1 MKKGKLTKILGIIT
15 AVFLS
20 IGTIMV
26 FQKPVYAKAAGISA
40 EDFVGLFEKTAGSDW
55 GTNTCKTEYAE
66 LPSDMLFT
74 GAGLQVSVG
83 KQTVTG
89 RLYNT
94 TGVENIS
101 QNGITFKNGV
111 DLGDNV
117 WNGGNGIS
125 GTNAS
130 TFTYTPA
137 ITLAFPGTASDRS
150 DVLGSNGWR
159 SQFNDFIVRFEDS
172 ADSSKWIDVLISSW
186 NWGRSCGYATRF
198 SNGVSERDSQFF
210 ATNADSRDG
219 KLRSFLCC
227 NEDGKRGAVMDVQ
240 SPNMSGMNSLS
251 EAPISLC
258 YVENDGI
265 YAVSGNYWVLIRAF
279 NQGTNAENLIS
290 VPFNGFSDSSNVKI
304 SVFGKSVNDGTYG
317 NSITG
322 DCAVYTIMGIDGVE
336 FTKNADGTVNAGEAT
351 YEIEVNG
358 NAVYRDGDKVNLS
371 VVQKSFFTT
380 ETISSGSI
388 VVKFNGKT
396 VDTITAVKASNEY
409 TLSKGYG
416 VYEFVWSD
424 GTNTASKKVV
434 TDLSCYFEKTSGSV
448 WGNNSSF
455 EYAQLPNGMKYAG
468 AGLQVSV
475 DKTNYDNRMFNSTSI
490 SETPK
495 NGLSFKNTIDLSD
508 NGNVWNG
515 GNGVSGTGAK
525 TFAYTPFITLA
536 FPGTVADR
544 AAGAYGSDG
553 SIRQQFTDMVVRLE
567 DATDP
572 TKRID
577 IALGFW
583 KWSSSMGL
591 GASFSNGTQ
600 ADVKF
605 FGTNATSRDGALR
618 IRQVADEN
626 TPYDRGVPLLCK
638 GNFDSDAPISLCYV
652 AGDGIYAVSGDNWT
666 LVRGFKQ
673 VKHADENPV
682 AFNGFGDASKV
693 KLSVFG
699 YAVNKETD
707 DAKLQ
712 GDQAIYTIMNID
724 GVELSQNADGTV
736 NAGEAKYSLEV
747 KSNETVREGET
758 VKLLVNAKNLFG
770 TTAYTGGSVTVKL
783 NGTTVDTITEL
794 TEETA
799 YTLNGYGEYEFVWSQ
814 DGNTASATKA
824 VVSKLYTLTYNYNYE
839 GIADEKQ
846 TFDNTDMSELTIKD
860 IDADKVPKGKKFLG
874 WFTDKVNGEKVTAI
888 TELKDIIV
896 YAHWGSAK
904 YTVSFFADDVLLGN
918 TYEADYGEK
927 LLEKVG
933 TLPAIPEKEG
943 YTKTAPYFAYNG
955 VKIDENTVVEGDMT
969 IVAVYTPDEYE
980 VVVTDGSKQISVA
993 TVKYGESLAI
1003 KKIDLNKEGCTILS
1017 VKANGETL
1025 VYKNEEY
1032 VLETVTANTEI
1043 IVLYGLDNFNY
1054 DGAAIRLKRENDETG
1069 NGIRFTVSLPKA
1081 QYEQILAADPNA
1093 QFGTLLIPADL
1104 VKGDLTV
1111 NTNLVSKAIA
1121 NERMNEKTVDGV
1133 EYVYWVAY
1141 LWNIAEKNYSRE
1153 IAARGYIEYSGNVVY
1168 TVVSEDRSLSR
1179 VAQLCTA
1186 DDNASQVVKDAVADY
1201 LPKVVFDLNGATG
1214 SVNEVV
1220 LKDGVSYT
1228 LPAVETLNVT
1238 APEGEDFAGYEISG
1252 KTYNAG
1258 DVVTISGKVTVKTL
1272 WRNAQ

>member
-1 MKKGKLTKILGIIT
+1 MTKGKLTKILGVIT

-20 IGTIMV
+20 IGTITV
-26 FQKPVYAKAAGISA
+26 FQKPVYAKAAGISV
-40 EDFVGLFEKTAGSDW
+40 ENFVGL
-55 GTNTCKTEYAE
+55 
-66 LPSDMLFT
+66 
-74 GAGLQVSVG
+74 
-83 KQTVTG
+83 
-89 RLYNT
+89 
-94 TGVENIS
+94 
-101 QNGITFKNGV
+101 
-111 DLGDNV
+111 
-117 WNGGNGIS
+117 
-125 GTNAS
+125 
-130 TFTYTPA
+130 
-137 ITLAFPGTASDRS
+137 
-150 DVLGSNGWR
+150 
-159 SQFNDFIVRFEDS
+159 
-172 ADSSKWIDVLISSW
+172 
-186 NWGRSCGYATRF
+186 
-198 SNGVSERDSQFF
+198 
-210 ATNADSRDG
+210 
-219 KLRSFLCC
+219 
-227 NEDGKRGAVMDVQ
+227 
-240 SPNMSGMNSLS
+240 
-251 EAPISLC
+251 
-258 YVENDGI
+258 
-265 YAVSGNYWVLIRAF
+265 
-279 NQGTNAENLIS
+279 
-290 VPFNGFSDSSNVKI
+290 
-304 SVFGKSVNDGTYG
+304 
-317 NSITG
+317 
-322 DCAVYTIMGIDGVE
+322 
-336 FTKNADGTVNAGEAT
+336 
-351 YEIEVNG
+351 
-358 NAVYRDGDKVNLS
+358 
-371 VVQKSFFTT
+371 
-380 ETISSGSI
+380 
-388 VVKFNGKT
+388 
-396 VDTITAVKASNEY
+396 
-409 TLSKGYG
+409 
-416 VYEFVWSD
+416 
-424 GTNTASKKVV
+424 
-434 TDLSCYFEKTSGSV
+434 FEKTSGSV

-475 DKTNYDNRMFNSTSI
+475 DKTNYDTRMFNSTSI

-544 AAGAYGSDG
+544 AATANG

-666 LVRGFKQ
+666 LVRGFNQ
-673 VKHADENPV
+673 VTHADENPVAFNGFGNASKVKLSVFGYAVNKETDDAKLQGDQAIYTIMNIDGVEFTKNADGTVNAGKATYEIEVNGKAVYRNGDKVNLSVVQKSFFTTETISSGSIAVKFNGKTVDTITTVNASNEYTLSKGYGIYEFVWSDGTNSASKKIVTDLSYYFGKTSGSVWGNNSSFEYAQLPNGMKYAGAGLQVSVDKTNYDTRMFNSTSISETPKNGLSFKNTIDLSDNGNVWNGGNGVSGTGAKTFAYTPFITLAFPGTVADRAATANGSIRQQFTDMVVRLEDATDPTKRIDIALGFWKWSSSMGLGASFSNGTQADVKFFGTNATSRDGALRIRQVADENTPYDRGVPLLCMGNFDSDAPISLCYVAGDGIYAVSGDNWTLVRGFNQVTHEHENPV

-736 NAGEAKYSLEV
+736 NAGETKYSLEV
-747 KSNETVREGET
+747 KSNETARDGET

-783 NGTTVDTITEL
+783 NGTTADTITEL

-814 DGNTASATKA
+814 DGNTASATKT

-846 TFDNTDMSELTIKD
+846 TFDNTDISELTIKD
-860 IDADKVPKGKKFLG
+860 IEADKVPKGKKFLG

-896 YAHWGSAK
+896 YAHWESAK

-918 TYEADYGEK
+918 TYEAEYGAK
-927 LLEKVG
+927 LLEKVV

-943 YTKTAPYFAYNG
+943 YTQTAPYFAYNG
-955 VKIDENTVVEGDMT
+955 VKIDENTVVESDMT

-980 VVVTDGSKQISVA
+980 VVVTDGSKRISVA
-993 TVKYGESLAI
+993 TVKYGESFTI
-1003 KKIDLNKEGCTILS
+1003 KKVDLNKEGCTILS

-1025 VYKNEEY
+1025 VYKNDGY
-1032 VLETVTANTEI
+1032 VLETVTADTEI
-1043 IVLYGLDNFNY
+1043 IVLYGLENFNY
-1054 DGAAIRLKRENDETG
+1054 EGASIRLRRANDETG
-1069 NGIRFTVSLPKA
+1069 NGIKFTVSLPKA

-1104 VKGDLTV
+1104 VEGDLTV

-1186 DDNASQVVKDAVADY
+1186 DDKASQDVKDAVADY
-1201 LPKVVFDLNGATG
+1201 LPKIVFDLNGATG
-1214 SVNEVV
+1214 SVSEVV
-1220 LKDGVSYT
+1220 LKDGVTYT
-1228 LPAVETLNVT
+1228 LPAAEALNVN
-1238 APEGEDFAGYEISG
+1238 APEGKEFAGYEIGG

>member
-1 MKKGKLTKILGIIT
+1 MTKGKLTKILGVIT

-20 IGTIMV
+20 IGTITV

-55 GTNTCKTEYAE
+55 GTNTCKIEYAELPSE

-89 RLYNT
+89 RLFNT
-94 TGVENIS
+94 TGVEDIS

-111 DLGDNV
+111 NLGDNV

-130 TFTYTPA
+130 SFTYTPA
-137 ITLAFPGTASDRS
+137 ITLAFPGTAGDREG
-150 DVLGSNGWR
+150 VLDGSKGWR

-172 ADSSKWIDVLISSW
+172 TDSSKWVDVLISSW

-210 ATNADSRDG
+210 ATNANSRDG
-219 KLRSFLCC
+219 VLRTFVAC
-227 NEDGKRGAVMDVQ
+227 NNDARGAVMDVQ

-279 NQGTNAENLIS
+279 NQGTNADNLIS

-304 SVFGKSVNDGTYG
+304 SVFGKSVNDGSFG

-351 YEIEVNG
+351 YEIAVNG
-358 NAVYRDGDKVNLS
+358 NAVYRNGDKVNLS

-396 VDTITAVKASNEY
+396 VDTITAVNASNEY

-424 GTNTASKKVV
+424 GTNSASKKIV
-434 TDLSCYFEKTSGSV
+434 TDLSYYFEKTSGSV
-448 WGNNSSF
+448 WGDNSSF
-455 EYAQLPNGMKYAG
+455 EYAQLPNGMKYTG

-475 DKTNYDNRMFNSTSI
+475 DKTNYDGVLFNKTTI

-544 AAGAYGSDG
+544 AATTNG

-605 FGTNATSRDGALR
+605 FGTNADSRDGALR
-618 IRQVADEN
+618 IRQIADN
-626 TPYDRGVPLLCK
+626 GDYDRGVPLLCK
-638 GNFDSDAPISLCYV
+638 GNFDSDAPLSLCYV

-666 LVRGFKQ
+666 LVRGFNQ
-673 VKHADENPV
+673 VTHADENPV

-736 NAGEAKYSLEV
+736 NAGETKYSLEV
-747 KSNETVREGET
+747 KSNETARDGET

-814 DGNTASATKA
+814 DGNTASATKT
-824 VVSKLYTLTYNYNYE
+824 VISKLYTLTYNYNYE

-846 TFDNTDMSELTIKD
+846 TFDNTDISELTIKD
-860 IDADKVPKGKKFLG
+860 IEADKVPKGKKFLG

-896 YAHWGSAK
+896 YAHWESAK
-904 YTVSFFADDVLLGN
+904 YTVSFFADDVLLGK
-918 TYEADYGEK
+918 TYEAEYGAK
-927 LLEKVG
+927 LLEKVV

-943 YTKTAPYFAYNG
+943 YTQTAPYFAYNG
-955 VKIDENTVVEGDMT
+955 VKIDENTVVESDMT

-980 VVVTDGSKQISVA
+980 VVVTDGSKRISVA
-993 TVKYGESLAI
+993 TVKYGESLTI
-1003 KKIDLNKEGCTILS
+1003 KKVDLNKEGCTILS

-1025 VYKNEEY
+1025 VYKNDGY
-1032 VLETVTANTEI
+1032 ILETVTADTEI
-1043 IVLYGLDNFNY
+1043 IVLYGLENFNY
-1054 DGAAIRLKRENDETG
+1054 EGASIRLKRANDETG
-1069 NGIRFTVSLPKA
+1069 NGIKFTVSLPKA

-1093 QFGTLLIPADL
+1093 KFGTLLIPADL
-1104 VKGDLTV
+1104 VEGDLTV

-1121 NERMNEKTVDGV
+1121 NESMNEKTVDGV

-1186 DDNASQVVKDAVADY
+1186 DDNASQDVKDAVADY

-1214 SVNEVV
+1214 SVSEVV
-1220 LKDGVSYT
+1220 LKDGVTYT
-1228 LPAVETLNVT
+1228 LPAAEALNVT
-1238 APEGEDFAGYEISG
+1238 APEGKEFAGYEIGG

>member
-1 MKKGKLTKILGIIT
+1 MTKGKLTKILGVIT

-20 IGTIMV
+20 IGTITV
-26 FQKPVYAKAAGISA
+26 FQKPVYAKAAGISV
-40 EDFVGLFEKTAGSDW
+40 ENFVGL
-55 GTNTCKTEYAE
+55 
-66 LPSDMLFT
+66 
-74 GAGLQVSVG
+74 
-83 KQTVTG
+83 
-89 RLYNT
+89 
-94 TGVENIS
+94 
-101 QNGITFKNGV
+101 
-111 DLGDNV
+111 
-117 WNGGNGIS
+117 
-125 GTNAS
+125 
-130 TFTYTPA
+130 
-137 ITLAFPGTASDRS
+137 
-150 DVLGSNGWR
+150 
-159 SQFNDFIVRFEDS
+159 
-172 ADSSKWIDVLISSW
+172 
-186 NWGRSCGYATRF
+186 
-198 SNGVSERDSQFF
+198 
-210 ATNADSRDG
+210 
-219 KLRSFLCC
+219 
-227 NEDGKRGAVMDVQ
+227 
-240 SPNMSGMNSLS
+240 
-251 EAPISLC
+251 
-258 YVENDGI
+258 
-265 YAVSGNYWVLIRAF
+265 
-279 NQGTNAENLIS
+279 
-290 VPFNGFSDSSNVKI
+290 
-304 SVFGKSVNDGTYG
+304 
-317 NSITG
+317 
-322 DCAVYTIMGIDGVE
+322 
-336 FTKNADGTVNAGEAT
+336 
-351 YEIEVNG
+351 
-358 NAVYRDGDKVNLS
+358 
-371 VVQKSFFTT
+371 
-380 ETISSGSI
+380 
-388 VVKFNGKT
+388 
-396 VDTITAVKASNEY
+396 
-409 TLSKGYG
+409 
-416 VYEFVWSD
+416 
-424 GTNTASKKVV
+424 
-434 TDLSCYFEKTSGSV
+434 FEKTSGSV

-475 DKTNYDNRMFNSTSI
+475 DKTNYDTRMFNSTSI

-544 AAGAYGSDG
+544 AATANG

-605 FGTNATSRDGALR
+605 FGTNETSRDGALR

-666 LVRGFKQ
+666 LVRGFNQ
-673 VKHADENPV
+673 VTHADENPVAFNGFGDASKVKLSVFGYAVNKETDDAKLQGDQAIYTIMNIDGVEFTKNADGTVNAGEATYEIEVNGNAVYRNGDKVNLSVVQKSFFTTETISSGSIVVKFNGKTVDTITAVKASNEYTLSKGYGIYEFVWFDGTNSASKKIVTDLSYYFEKTSGSVWGNNSSFEYAQLPNGMKYAGAGLQVSVDKTNYDTRMFNSTSISETPKNGLSFKNTIDLSDNGNVWNGGNGVSGTGAKTFAYTPFITLAFPGTVADRAATANGSIRQQFTDMVVRLEDATDPTKRIDIALGFWKWSSSMGLGASFSNGTQADVKFFGTNETSRDGALRIRQVADENTPYDRGVPLLCKGNFDSDAPISLCYVAGDGIYAVSGDNWTLVRGFNQVTHADENPV

-736 NAGEAKYSLEV
+736 NAGETKYSLEV
-747 KSNETVREGET
+747 KSNETARDGET

-814 DGNTASATKA
+814 DGNTASATKT

-846 TFDNTDMSELTIKD
+846 TFDNTDISELTIKD

-896 YAHWGSAK
+896 YAQWESAK
-904 YTVSFFADDVLLGN
+904 YTVSFFADDVLLGS
-918 TYEADYGEK
+918 TYEAEYGAK

-943 YTKTAPYFAYNG
+943 YTQTAPYFAYNG
-955 VKIDENTVVEGDMT
+955 VKIDENTVVESNMT

-980 VVVTDGSKQISVA
+980 VVVTDGSKRISVA
-993 TVKYGESLAI
+993 TVKYGESFTI
-1003 KKIDLNKEGCTILS
+1003 KKVDLNKEGCTILS

-1025 VYKNEEY
+1025 VYKNDGY
-1032 VLETVTANTEI
+1032 VLETVTADTEI
-1043 IVLYGLDNFNY
+1043 IVLYGLENFNY
-1054 DGAAIRLKRENDETG
+1054 EGASIRLKRANDETG
-1069 NGIRFTVSLPKA
+1069 NGIKFTVSLPKA

-1104 VKGDLTV
+1104 VEGDLTV

-1186 DDNASQVVKDAVADY
+1186 DDNASQDVKDAVADY
-1201 LPKVVFDLNGATG
+1201 LPKIVFDLNGATG
-1214 SVNEVV
+1214 SVSEVV
-1220 LKDGVSYT
+1220 LKDGVTYT
-1228 LPAVETLNVT
+1228 LPAAKALNVT
-1238 APEGEDFAGYEISG
+1238 APEGKEFAGYEIGG

>member
-1 MKKGKLTKILGIIT
+1 MTKGKLTKILGAIT

-20 IGTIMV
+20 IGTITV
-26 FQKPVYAKAAGISA
+26 FQKPVYAKAAGISV
-40 EDFVGLFEKTAGSDW
+40 ENFVGL
-55 GTNTCKTEYAE
+55 
-66 LPSDMLFT
+66 
-74 GAGLQVSVG
+74 
-83 KQTVTG
+83 
-89 RLYNT
+89 
-94 TGVENIS
+94 
-101 QNGITFKNGV
+101 
-111 DLGDNV
+111 
-117 WNGGNGIS
+117 
-125 GTNAS
+125 
-130 TFTYTPA
+130 
-137 ITLAFPGTASDRS
+137 
-150 DVLGSNGWR
+150 
-159 SQFNDFIVRFEDS
+159 
-172 ADSSKWIDVLISSW
+172 
-186 NWGRSCGYATRF
+186 
-198 SNGVSERDSQFF
+198 
-210 ATNADSRDG
+210 
-219 KLRSFLCC
+219 
-227 NEDGKRGAVMDVQ
+227 
-240 SPNMSGMNSLS
+240 
-251 EAPISLC
+251 
-258 YVENDGI
+258 
-265 YAVSGNYWVLIRAF
+265 
-279 NQGTNAENLIS
+279 
-290 VPFNGFSDSSNVKI
+290 
-304 SVFGKSVNDGTYG
+304 
-317 NSITG
+317 
-322 DCAVYTIMGIDGVE
+322 
-336 FTKNADGTVNAGEAT
+336 
-351 YEIEVNG
+351 
-358 NAVYRDGDKVNLS
+358 
-371 VVQKSFFTT
+371 
-380 ETISSGSI
+380 
-388 VVKFNGKT
+388 
-396 VDTITAVKASNEY
+396 
-409 TLSKGYG
+409 
-416 VYEFVWSD
+416 
-424 GTNTASKKVV
+424 
-434 TDLSCYFEKTSGSV
+434 FEKTSGSV

-455 EYAQLPNGMKYAG
+455 EYAQLPNGMKYTG

-475 DKTNYDNRMFNSTSI
+475 DKTNYDTRMFNSTSI

-515 GNGVSGTGAK
+515 GNGVFGTGAK

-544 AAGAYGSDG
+544 AAGAYGSG
-553 SIRQQFTDMVVRLE
+553 GRIRQQFTDMVVRLE

-605 FGTNATSRDGALR
+605 FGTNETSRDGALR

-626 TPYDRGVPLLCK
+626 TPYDRGVPLLCM

-666 LVRGFKQ
+666 LVRGFNQ
-673 VKHADENPV
+673 VTHEHENPVAFNGFGDASKVKLSVFGYAVNKETDDAKLQGDQAIYTIMNIDGVEFTKNADGTVNAGEATYEIEVNGNAVYRNGDKVNLSVVQKSFFTTETISSGSIAIKFNGKTVDTITTVNASNEYTLSKGYGIYEFVWSDGTNSASKKIVTDLSYYFEKTSGSVWGNNSSFEYAQLPNGMKYTGAGLQVSVDKTNYDTRMFNSTSISETPKNGLSFKNTIDLSDNGNVWNGGNGVFGTGAKTFAYTPFITLAFPGTVADRAAGAYGSGGRIRQQFTDMVVRLEDATDPTKRIDIALGFWKWSSSMGLGASFSNGTQADVKFFGTNETSRDGALRIRQVADENTPYDRGVPLLCMGNFDSDAPISLCYVAGDGIYAVSGDNWTLVRGFNQVTHEHENPV

-736 NAGEAKYSLEV
+736 NAGETKYSLEV
-747 KSNETVREGET
+747 KSNETARDGET

-814 DGNTASATKA
+814 DGNTASATKT

-860 IDADKVPKGKKFLG
+860 IDADNVPKGKKFLG

-896 YAHWGSAK
+896 YAHWESAK

-918 TYEADYGEK
+918 PYEAEYGAK

-943 YTKTAPYFAYNG
+943 YTQTAPYFAYNG

-980 VVVTDGSKQISVA
+980 VVVTDGSKRISVA
-993 TVKYGESLAI
+993 TVKYGESFTI
-1003 KKIDLNKEGCTILS
+1003 KKVDLNKEGCTILS

-1032 VLETVTANTEI
+1032 VLETVTADTEI
-1043 IVLYGLDNFNY
+1043 IVLYGLENFNY
-1054 DGAAIRLKRENDETG
+1054 EGASIRLKRANDETG
-1069 NGIRFTVSLPKA
+1069 NGIKFTVSLPKA

-1104 VKGDLTV
+1104 VEGDLTV

-1121 NERMNEKTVDGV
+1121 NESMNEKTVDGV

-1186 DDNASQVVKDAVADY
+1186 DDNASQDVKDAVADY
-1201 LPKVVFDLNGATG
+1201 LPKIVFDLNGATG
-1214 SVNEVV
+1214 SVSEVV
-1220 LKDGVSYT
+1220 LKDGVTYT
-1228 LPAVETLNVT
+1228 LPAAEALNVN
-1238 APEGEDFAGYEISG
+1238 APEGKEFAGYEIGG

>member
-1 MKKGKLTKILGIIT
+1 MTKGKLTKILGVIT

-20 IGTIMV
+20 IGTITV

-55 GTNTCKTEYAE
+55 GTNTCKIEYAE
-66 LPSDMLFT
+66 LPSEMKFN

-111 DLGDNV
+111 NLGDNV

-130 TFTYTPA
+130 TLTYTPA
-137 ITLAFPGTASDRS
+137 ITFAFPGTAGDRS
-150 DVLGSNGWR
+150 GVLDDSKGWR

-210 ATNADSRDG
+210 ATNADSRAG

-227 NEDGKRGAVMDVQ
+227 NEDGKRGAVMGVQ
-240 SPNMSGMNSLS
+240 PPNMSGMNSLS

-304 SVFGKSVNDGTYG
+304 SVFGKSVNDGKFG

-322 DCAVYTIMGIDGVE
+322 DSAVYTIMGIDGVE
-336 FTKNADGTVNAGEAT
+336 FTKNADGTVNAGET
-351 YEIEVNG
+351 
-358 NAVYRDGDKVNLS
+358 
-371 VVQKSFFTT
+371 
-380 ETISSGSI
+380 
-388 VVKFNGKT
+388 
-396 VDTITAVKASNEY
+396 
-409 TLSKGYG
+409 
-416 VYEFVWSD
+416 
-424 GTNTASKKVV
+424 
-434 TDLSCYFEKTSGSV
+434 
-448 WGNNSSF
+448 
-455 EYAQLPNGMKYAG
+455 
-468 AGLQVSV
+468 
-475 DKTNYDNRMFNSTSI
+475 
-490 SETPK
+490 
-495 NGLSFKNTIDLSD
+495 
-508 NGNVWNG
+508 
-515 GNGVSGTGAK
+515 
-525 TFAYTPFITLA
+525 
-536 FPGTVADR
+536 
-544 AAGAYGSDG
+544 
-553 SIRQQFTDMVVRLE
+553 
-567 DATDP
+567 
-572 TKRID
+572 
-577 IALGFW
+577 
-583 KWSSSMGL
+583 
-591 GASFSNGTQ
+591 
-600 ADVKF
+600 
-605 FGTNATSRDGALR
+605 
-618 IRQVADEN
+618 
-626 TPYDRGVPLLCK
+626 
-638 GNFDSDAPISLCYV
+638 
-652 AGDGIYAVSGDNWT
+652 
-666 LVRGFKQ
+666 
-673 VKHADENPV
+673 
-682 AFNGFGDASKV
+682 
-693 KLSVFG
+693 
-699 YAVNKETD
+699 
-707 DAKLQ
+707 
-712 GDQAIYTIMNID
+712 
-724 GVELSQNADGTV
+724 
-736 NAGEAKYSLEV
+736 KYSLEV
-747 KSNETVREGET
+747 KSNETAREGET

-783 NGTTVDTITEL
+783 NGTTVETITEL

-814 DGNTASATKA
+814 DGNTASATKT

-896 YAHWGSAK
+896 YAHWESAK

-918 TYEADYGEK
+918 TYEAEYGAK

-980 VVVTDGSKQISVA
+980 VVITDGSKQISVA

-1111 NTNLVSKAIA
+1111 STNLVSKAIA

-1168 TVVSEDRSLSR
+1168 TVVSEDRSISR

-1220 LKDGVSYT
+1220 LKDGVTYT
-1228 LPAVETLNVT
+1228 LPAAEALNVNV
-1238 APEGEDFAGYEISG
+1238 PEGKEFAGYEIGG

-1272 WRNAQ
+1272 WRSAQ

>member
-1 MKKGKLTKILGIIT
+1 MTKGKLTKILGVIT

-20 IGTIMV
+20 IGTITV
-26 FQKPVYAKAAGISA
+26 FQKPVYAKAAGISV
-40 EDFVGLFEKTAGSDW
+40 ENFVGL
-55 GTNTCKTEYAE
+55 
-66 LPSDMLFT
+66 
-74 GAGLQVSVG
+74 
-83 KQTVTG
+83 
-89 RLYNT
+89 
-94 TGVENIS
+94 
-101 QNGITFKNGV
+101 
-111 DLGDNV
+111 
-117 WNGGNGIS
+117 
-125 GTNAS
+125 
-130 TFTYTPA
+130 
-137 ITLAFPGTASDRS
+137 
-150 DVLGSNGWR
+150 
-159 SQFNDFIVRFEDS
+159 
-172 ADSSKWIDVLISSW
+172 
-186 NWGRSCGYATRF
+186 
-198 SNGVSERDSQFF
+198 
-210 ATNADSRDG
+210 
-219 KLRSFLCC
+219 
-227 NEDGKRGAVMDVQ
+227 
-240 SPNMSGMNSLS
+240 
-251 EAPISLC
+251 
-258 YVENDGI
+258 
-265 YAVSGNYWVLIRAF
+265 
-279 NQGTNAENLIS
+279 
-290 VPFNGFSDSSNVKI
+290 
-304 SVFGKSVNDGTYG
+304 
-317 NSITG
+317 
-322 DCAVYTIMGIDGVE
+322 
-336 FTKNADGTVNAGEAT
+336 
-351 YEIEVNG
+351 
-358 NAVYRDGDKVNLS
+358 
-371 VVQKSFFTT
+371 
-380 ETISSGSI
+380 
-388 VVKFNGKT
+388 
-396 VDTITAVKASNEY
+396 
-409 TLSKGYG
+409 
-416 VYEFVWSD
+416 
-424 GTNTASKKVV
+424 
-434 TDLSCYFEKTSGSV
+434 FEKTSGSV

-455 EYAQLPNGMKYAG
+455 EYAQLPNGMKYTG

-475 DKTNYDNRMFNSTSI
+475 DKTNYDTRMFNSTSI

-544 AAGAYGSDG
+544 AATANG

-583 KWSSSMGL
+583 KWSGSMGL

-626 TPYDRGVPLLCK
+626 TPYDRGVPLLCM

-652 AGDGIYAVSGDNWT
+652 AGDGIYAVSGDKWT
-666 LVRGFKQ
+666 LVRGFNQ
-673 VKHADENPV
+673 VTHEHENPVAFNGFGDASKVKLSVFGYAVNKETDDAKLQGDQAIYTIMNIDGVEFTKNADGTVNAGKATYEIEVNGKAVYRNGDKVNLSVVQKSFFTTETISSGSIAVKFNGKTVDTITTVNASNEYTLSKGYGIYEFVWSDGTNSASKKIVTDLSYYFGKTSGSVWGNNSSFEYAQLPNGMKYTGAGLQVSVDKTNYDTRMFNSTSISETPKNGLSFKNTIDLSDNGNVWNGGNGVSGTGAKTFAYTPFITLAFPGTVADRAATANGSIRQQFTDMVVRLEDATDPTKRIDIALGFWKWSGSMGLGASFSNGTQADVKFFGTNATSRDGALRIRQVADENTPYDRGVPLLCMGNFDSDAPISLCYVAGDGIYAVSGDKWTLVRGFNQVTHEHENPV

-736 NAGEAKYSLEV
+736 NAGETKYSLEV
-747 KSNETVREGET
+747 KSNETARDGET

-783 NGTTVDTITEL
+783 NGTTADTITEL

-814 DGNTASATKA
+814 DGNTASATKT

-846 TFDNTDMSELTIKD
+846 TFDNTDISELTIKD
-860 IDADKVPKGKKFLG
+860 IEADKVPKGKKFLG

-896 YAHWGSAK
+896 YAHWESAK

-918 TYEADYGEK
+918 TYEVEYGAK
-927 LLEKVG
+927 LLEKVV

-943 YTKTAPYFAYNG
+943 YTQTAPYFAYNG
-955 VKIDENTVVEGDMT
+955 VKIDENTVVESDMT

-980 VVVTDGSKQISVA
+980 VVVTDGSKRISVA
-993 TVKYGESLAI
+993 TVKYGESLTI
-1003 KKIDLNKEGCTILS
+1003 KKVDLNKEGCTILS

-1025 VYKNEEY
+1025 VYKNDGY
-1032 VLETVTANTEI
+1032 VLETVTADTEI
-1043 IVLYGLDNFNY
+1043 IVLYGLENFNY
-1054 DGAAIRLKRENDETG
+1054 EGASIRLKRANDETG
-1069 NGIRFTVSLPKA
+1069 NGIKFTVSLPKA

-1104 VKGDLTV
+1104 VEGDLTV

-1186 DDNASQVVKDAVADY
+1186 DDKASQDVKDAVADY
-1201 LPKVVFDLNGATG
+1201 LPKIVFDLNGATG
-1214 SVNEVV
+1214 SVSEVV
-1220 LKDGVSYT
+1220 LKDGVTYT
-1228 LPAVETLNVT
+1228 LPAAEALNVN
-1238 APEGEDFAGYEISG
+1238 APEGKEFAGYEIGG

>member
-1 MKKGKLTKILGIIT
+1 MTKGKLTKILGVIT

-20 IGTIMV
+20 IGTITV
-26 FQKPVYAKAAGISA
+26 FQKPVYAKAAGISV
-40 EDFVGLFEKTAGSDW
+40 ENFVGL
-55 GTNTCKTEYAE
+55 
-66 LPSDMLFT
+66 
-74 GAGLQVSVG
+74 
-83 KQTVTG
+83 
-89 RLYNT
+89 
-94 TGVENIS
+94 
-101 QNGITFKNGV
+101 
-111 DLGDNV
+111 
-117 WNGGNGIS
+117 
-125 GTNAS
+125 
-130 TFTYTPA
+130 
-137 ITLAFPGTASDRS
+137 
-150 DVLGSNGWR
+150 
-159 SQFNDFIVRFEDS
+159 
-172 ADSSKWIDVLISSW
+172 
-186 NWGRSCGYATRF
+186 
-198 SNGVSERDSQFF
+198 
-210 ATNADSRDG
+210 
-219 KLRSFLCC
+219 
-227 NEDGKRGAVMDVQ
+227 
-240 SPNMSGMNSLS
+240 
-251 EAPISLC
+251 
-258 YVENDGI
+258 
-265 YAVSGNYWVLIRAF
+265 
-279 NQGTNAENLIS
+279 
-290 VPFNGFSDSSNVKI
+290 
-304 SVFGKSVNDGTYG
+304 
-317 NSITG
+317 
-322 DCAVYTIMGIDGVE
+322 
-336 FTKNADGTVNAGEAT
+336 
-351 YEIEVNG
+351 
-358 NAVYRDGDKVNLS
+358 
-371 VVQKSFFTT
+371 
-380 ETISSGSI
+380 
-388 VVKFNGKT
+388 
-396 VDTITAVKASNEY
+396 
-409 TLSKGYG
+409 
-416 VYEFVWSD
+416 
-424 GTNTASKKVV
+424 
-434 TDLSCYFEKTSGSV
+434 FEKTSGSV

-455 EYAQLPNGMKYAG
+455 EYAQLPNGMKYTG

-475 DKTNYDNRMFNSTSI
+475 DKTNYDTRMFNSTSI

-544 AAGAYGSDG
+544 AATANG

-567 DATDP
+567 DATNP

-638 GNFDSDAPISLCYV
+638 GNFDSDAPLSLCYV

-666 LVRGFKQ
+666 LVRGFNQ
-673 VKHADENPV
+673 VTHADENPVAFNGFGNASKVKLSVFGYAVNKETDDAKLQGDQAIYTIMNIDGVEFTKNADGTVNAGKATYEIEVNGKAVYRNGDKVNLSVVQKSFFTTETISSGSIAVKFNGKTVDTITTVNASNEYTLSKGYGIYEFVWSDGTNSASKKIVTDLSYYFEKTSGSVWGNNSSFEYAQLPNGMKYTGAGLQVSVDKTNYDTRMFNSTSISETPKNGLSFKNTIDLSDNGNVWNGGNGVSGTGAKTFAYTPFITLAFPGTVADRAATANGSIRQQFTDMVVRLEDATNPTKRIDIALGFWKWSSSMGLGASFSNGTQADVKFFGTNATSRDGALRIRQVADENTPYDRGVPLLCKGNFDSDAPLSLCYVAGDGIYAVSGDNWTLVRGFNQVTHEHENPV

-724 GVELSQNADGTV
+724 GVEFTKNADGTV
-736 NAGEAKYSLEV
+736 NAGETKYSLEV
-747 KSNETVREGET
+747 KSNETARDGEI

-814 DGNTASATKA
+814 DGNTASATKT
-824 VVSKLYTLTYNYNYE
+824 VISKLYTLTYNYNYE

-846 TFDNTDMSELTIKD
+846 TFDNTDISELTIKD
-860 IDADKVPKGKKFLG
+860 IEADKVPKGKKFLG

-896 YAHWGSAK
+896 YAHWESAK

-918 TYEADYGEK
+918 TYEAEYGAK
-927 LLEKVG
+927 LLEKVV

-943 YTKTAPYFAYNG
+943 YTQTAPYFAYNG
-955 VKIDENTVVEGDMT
+955 VKIDENTVVESDMT

-980 VVVTDGSKQISVA
+980 VVVTDGSKRISVA
-993 TVKYGESLAI
+993 TVKYGESLTI
-1003 KKIDLNKEGCTILS
+1003 KKVDLNKEGCTILS

-1025 VYKNEEY
+1025 VYKNDGY
-1032 VLETVTANTEI
+1032 VLETVTADTEI
-1043 IVLYGLDNFNY
+1043 IVLYGLENFNY
-1054 DGAAIRLKRENDETG
+1054 EGASIRLKRANDETG
-1069 NGIRFTVSLPKA
+1069 NGIKFTVSLPKA

-1104 VKGDLTV
+1104 VEGDLTV

-1186 DDNASQVVKDAVADY
+1186 DDKSSQDVKDAVADY
-1201 LPKVVFDLNGATG
+1201 LPKIVFDLNGATG
-1214 SVNEVV
+1214 SVSEVV
-1220 LKDGVSYT
+1220 LKDGVTYT
-1228 LPAVETLNVT
+1228 LPAAEALNVN
-1238 APEGEDFAGYEISG
+1238 APEGKEFAGYEIGG

>member
-1 MKKGKLTKILGIIT
+1 MTKGKLTKILGVIT

-20 IGTIMV
+20 IGTITV
-26 FQKPVYAKAAGISA
+26 FQKPVYAKAAGISV
-40 EDFVGLFEKTAGSDW
+40 ENFVGL
-55 GTNTCKTEYAE
+55 
-66 LPSDMLFT
+66 
-74 GAGLQVSVG
+74 
-83 KQTVTG
+83 
-89 RLYNT
+89 
-94 TGVENIS
+94 
-101 QNGITFKNGV
+101 
-111 DLGDNV
+111 
-117 WNGGNGIS
+117 
-125 GTNAS
+125 
-130 TFTYTPA
+130 
-137 ITLAFPGTASDRS
+137 
-150 DVLGSNGWR
+150 
-159 SQFNDFIVRFEDS
+159 
-172 ADSSKWIDVLISSW
+172 
-186 NWGRSCGYATRF
+186 
-198 SNGVSERDSQFF
+198 
-210 ATNADSRDG
+210 
-219 KLRSFLCC
+219 
-227 NEDGKRGAVMDVQ
+227 
-240 SPNMSGMNSLS
+240 
-251 EAPISLC
+251 
-258 YVENDGI
+258 
-265 YAVSGNYWVLIRAF
+265 
-279 NQGTNAENLIS
+279 
-290 VPFNGFSDSSNVKI
+290 
-304 SVFGKSVNDGTYG
+304 
-317 NSITG
+317 
-322 DCAVYTIMGIDGVE
+322 
-336 FTKNADGTVNAGEAT
+336 
-351 YEIEVNG
+351 
-358 NAVYRDGDKVNLS
+358 
-371 VVQKSFFTT
+371 
-380 ETISSGSI
+380 
-388 VVKFNGKT
+388 
-396 VDTITAVKASNEY
+396 
-409 TLSKGYG
+409 
-416 VYEFVWSD
+416 
-424 GTNTASKKVV
+424 
-434 TDLSCYFEKTSGSV
+434 FEKTSGSV

-455 EYAQLPNGMKYAG
+455 EYAQLPNGMKYTG

-475 DKTNYDNRMFNSTSI
+475 DKTNYDTRMFNSTSI

-544 AAGAYGSDG
+544 AAGAYGSG
-553 SIRQQFTDMVVRLE
+553 GRIRQQFTDMVVRLE

-605 FGTNATSRDGALR
+605 FGTNETSRDGALR

-626 TPYDRGVPLLCK
+626 TPYDRGVPLLCM

-666 LVRGFKQ
+666 LVRGFNQ
-673 VKHADENPV
+673 VTHADENPV

-736 NAGEAKYSLEV
+736 NAGETKYSLEV
-747 KSNETVREGET
+747 KSNETARDGET

-814 DGNTASATKA
+814 DGNTASATKT
-824 VVSKLYTLTYNYNYE
+824 VISKLYTLTYNYNYE

-846 TFDNTDMSELTIKD
+846 TFDNTDISELTIKD
-860 IDADKVPKGKKFLG
+860 IAADKVPKGKKFLG

-896 YAHWGSAK
+896 YAHWESAK

-918 TYEADYGEK
+918 TYEAEYGAK

-943 YTKTAPYFAYNG
+943 YTQTAPYFAYNG
-955 VKIDENTVVEGDMT
+955 VKIDENTVVESDMT

-980 VVVTDGSKQISVA
+980 VVVTDGSKRISVA
-993 TVKYGESLAI
+993 TVKYGESFTI
-1003 KKIDLNKEGCTILS
+1003 KKVDLNKEGCTILS

-1025 VYKNEEY
+1025 VYKNDGY
-1032 VLETVTANTEI
+1032 VLETVTADTEI
-1043 IVLYGLDNFNY
+1043 IVLYGLENFNY
-1054 DGAAIRLKRENDETG
+1054 EGASIRLKRANDETG
-1069 NGIRFTVSLPKA
+1069 NGIKFTVSLPKA
-1081 QYEQILAADPNA
+1081 QYEQILATDPNA

-1104 VKGDLTV
+1104 VGGDLTV

-1186 DDNASQVVKDAVADY
+1186 DDKASQDVKDAVADY
-1201 LPKVVFDLNGATG
+1201 LPKIVFDLNGATG
-1214 SVNEVV
+1214 SVSEVV
-1220 LKDGVSYT
+1220 LKDGVTYT
-1228 LPAVETLNVT
+1228 LPAVKALNVN
-1238 APEGEDFAGYEISG
+1238 APEGKEFAGYEIGG

>member
-20 IGTIMV
+20 IGTITV

-40 EDFVGLFEKTAGSDW
+40 ENFVGLFEKTAGSDW

-66 LPSDMLFT
+66 LPSDMLFK

-94 TGVENIS
+94 NDVENIS

-111 DLGDNV
+111 NLGDNV

-130 TFTYTPA
+130 SFTYTPA
-137 ITLAFPGTASDRS
+137 ITLAFPGTAGDRS
-150 DVLGSNGWR
+150 GVLDNSKGWR

-210 ATNADSRDG
+210 ATNANSRDG
-219 KLRSFLCC
+219 ALRTFIAC
-227 NEDGKRGAVMDVQ
+227 NNDARGAVMDVQ

-258 YVENDGI
+258 YIENDGI

-290 VPFNGFSDSSNVKI
+290 VPFNGFTNPSNVKI
-304 SVFGKSVNDGTYG
+304 SVFGKSVNDGSYG

-358 NAVYRDGDKVNLS
+358 NAVYRNGDKVNLS
-371 VVQKSFFTT
+371 VVQKSFFAT

-424 GTNTASKKVV
+424 GTNTASKKIV
-434 TDLSCYFEKTSGSV
+434 TDLSYYFEKTSGSV

-455 EYAQLPNGMKYAG
+455 EYAQLPNGMKYTG
-468 AGLQVSV
+468 AGLQVAV
-475 DKTNYDNRMFNSTSI
+475 DKTNYDTRMFNSTSI

-544 AAGAYGSDG
+544 AAGTYGSGG

-572 TKRID
+572 AKRID

-618 IRQVADEN
+618 IRQIADDPN
-626 TPYDRGVPLLCK
+626 YDRGVPLLCK
-638 GNFDSDAPISLCYV
+638 GNFDSDAPLSLCYV

-666 LVRGFKQ
+666 LVRGFNQ
-673 VKHADENPV
+673 VTHADENPV

-699 YAVNKETD
+699 YAVNKEAD

-814 DGNTASATKA
+814 DGNTASATKT

-839 GIADEKQ
+839 GIVDEKQ

-888 TELKDIIV
+888 TELKDTIV

-918 TYEADYGEK
+918 TYEAEYGAK

-933 TLPAIPEKEG
+933 TLPAIPEKKG

-980 VVVTDGSKQISVA
+980 VVVTDGSKQISVT
-993 TVKYGESLAI
+993 TVKYGESLTI
-1003 KKIDLNKEGCTILS
+1003 KKVDLNKEGCTILS

-1025 VYKNEEY
+1025 VYENDGY
-1032 VLETVTANTEI
+1032 VLETVTADTEI
-1043 IVLYGLDNFNY
+1043 IVLYGLENFNY

-1104 VKGDLTV
+1104 VKGDLTI

-1220 LKDGVSYT
+1220 LKDGVIYT

-1238 APEGEDFAGYEISG
+1238 APEGKEFAGYEISG
-1252 KTYNAG
+1252 RTYNVG

-1272 WRNAQ
+1272 WRNVQ